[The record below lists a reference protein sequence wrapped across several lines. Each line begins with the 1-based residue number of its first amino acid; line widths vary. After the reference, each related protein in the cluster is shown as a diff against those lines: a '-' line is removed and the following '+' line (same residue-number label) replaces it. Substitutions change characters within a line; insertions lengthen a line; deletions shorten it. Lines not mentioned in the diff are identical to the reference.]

1 MLLSSITITEQHRL
15 LAYRIDRGRKFP
27 PENSPAEVWVKT
39 GQGENY
45 KWTNLAAHLA
55 RFEYIILNK
64 INNWDEV
71 ILNFHL
77 IKE

>member
-1 MLLSSITITEQHRL
+1 MLPKLIIQEKHRL

-39 GQGENY
+39 GKGENY
-45 KWTNLAAHLA
+45 KWDNLATHLA
-55 RFEYIILNK
+55 RFEYVLLFNIS
-64 INNWDEV
+64 NWDEV
-71 ILNFHL
+71 IINFDL